1 MSTGGASDSAS
12 TDGAGARG
20 ADAGAAGPGRS
31 GRLPAG
37 ASCHCPPSLQA
48 ARHIV
53 AALVACGVRQAVL
66 SPGSRCA
73 PLAYALEEA
82 EAAGEMSLRVTLDE
96 RSAGFIALGASR
108 AHLLAGVRRPVAVV
122 TTSGTAVANL
132 HPAVAEADAA
142 GVPLLVLS
150 ADRPHE
156 LVGTGA
162 NQTTEQT
169 CLFGRAPRLVVDLP
183 ADVTAEVGRAAGL
196 ALAGQVRRAVLAAAG
211 ALSNDPGPAQVNVRF
226 RPPLAPGPLAPSPR
240 LAPGHQQGPG
250 ARALDRPSLAPGPG
264 PGLTGSGPGPGAPE
278 AVSAPSPFPAPVPP
292 SAPAAFPA
300 PVPPSASASAAS
312 PVPVPSTLP
321 ATGPGFDGSLDPA
334 DPLRTLPATGPTWE
348 VDLVWQAAP
357 AGCPTPQ
364 DPGHHRHGR
373 DGRDQGALTPQ
384 APGLVVAGDLPDP
397 RLGALAVELADLLG
411 WPLLAEPTSLA
422 RQGGNALP
430 HYAELLARDDGA
442 DLAGRARRVVVMGH
456 PGLSRPVT
464 ALLGREDLEITV
476 LADRAQVIDVAG
488 TAGRIIAV
496 RPGYRT
502 CETPQGGGPGAP
514 AQTGASPVAVASA
527 LVGGGALAQ
536 TGAGQGPGQGERG
549 ASAPSGADAGPSP
562 SAAAA
567 VVRLMGAAPAPAT
580 WLTAWRQAAAGLA
593 AASPSPDAHA
603 PRGADAADGCRPDAS
618 CRPGPLGVDATV
630 VNGGPA
636 PRRAHAPLDADAAAL
651 AVWRSCTGPGAP
663 LLVLGSSTTI
673 RRLDRLA
680 PVGVPA
686 PTAVANRG
694 LAGIDGTV
702 ATAVGLALGARR
714 PVRLLLGDLAGL
726 HDVMSLGR
734 GRHEQVPD
742 LQVIVC
748 DDAGG
753 AIFTGLE
760 YARVPGAGR
769 FSRLFTT
776 PQTGDLGGLA
786 QALGAWVHRP
796 TDLAD
801 LRRLLAQPVVGTSL
815 VHLRLTPPSPV
826 PADGSQATNPP
837 QETSS

>member
-31 GRLPAG
+31 ARLPAG
-37 ASCHCPPSLQA
+37 ASCPCPPSLQA

-53 AALVACGVRQAVL
+53 AALVACGVNQAVL

-73 PLAYALEEA
+73 PLAYALQEA
-82 EAAGEMSLRVTLDE
+82 EAAGELSLRVTLDE

-183 ADVTAEVGRAAGL
+183 ADVTAETGRAAGP

-226 RPPLAPGPLAPSPR
+226 RPPLAPEAAS
-240 LAPGHQQGPG
+240 
-250 ARALDRPSLAPGPG
+250 AL
-264 PGLTGSGPGPGAPE
+264 
-278 AVSAPSPFPAPVPP
+278 
-292 SAPAAFPA
+292 AAFPA
-300 PVPPSASASAAS
+300 PA
-312 PVPVPSTLP
+312 PSTLP
-321 ATGPGFDGSLDPA
+321 V
-334 DPLRTLPATGPTWE
+334 TGPTWG

-373 DGRDQGALTPQ
+373 GGRDQEALTPQ

-430 HYAELLARDDGA
+430 RYAELLARGDGA
-442 DLAGRARRVVVMGH
+442 DLASQARRVVVVGH

-502 CETPQGGGPGAP
+502 CETLRGGGPGAL

-527 LVGGGALAQ
+527 LVGGGAPAQ

-593 AASPSPDAHA
+593 AASPSPDA
-603 PRGADAADGCRPDAS
+603 P
-618 CRPGPLGVDATV
+618 
-630 VNGGPA
+630 
-636 PRRAHAPLDADAAAL
+636 APLDADAAAL

-714 PVRLLLGDLAGL
+714 PVRLLLGDLTGL

-734 GRHEQVPD
+734 GCHEQVPD

-753 AIFTGLE
+753 VIFAGLE

-786 QALGAWVHRP
+786 QALGARVHRP
-796 TDLAD
+796 ADLAD
-801 LRRLLAQPVVGTSL
+801 LRRLLTQPVVGTSL

-826 PADGSQATNPP
+826 PADGLQATNPP

>member
-12 TDGAGARG
+12 TDGTGARG

-37 ASCHCPPSLQA
+37 ASCPCPPSLQA

-53 AALVACGVRQAVL
+53 AALVACGVHQAVL

-82 EAAGEMSLRVTLDE
+82 EAAGEVSLRVTLDE

-183 ADVTAEVGRAAGL
+183 ADVTAEVGRAAGP

-211 ALSNDPGPAQVNVRF
+211 ALSNDPGPAQVNVRL
-226 RPPLAPGPLAPSPR
+226 RPPLAPEAAS
-240 LAPGHQQGPG
+240 
-250 ARALDRPSLAPGPG
+250 AL
-264 PGLTGSGPGPGAPE
+264 
-278 AVSAPSPFPAPVPP
+278 
-292 SAPAAFPA
+292 AAFPA
-300 PVPPSASASAAS
+300 PA
-312 PVPVPSTLP
+312 PSTLP
-321 ATGPGFDGSLDPA
+321 ATGPG
-334 DPLRTLPATGPTWE
+334 WE

-357 AGCPTPQ
+357 AGYPTPQ

-373 DGRDQGALTPQ
+373 GGRDQEALTPQ
-384 APGLVVAGDLPDP
+384 DLGLVVAGDLPDP

-430 HYAELLARDDGA
+430 RYAELLARGDGA
-442 DLAGRARRVVVMGH
+442 DLAGRVRRVVVVGH

-464 ALLGREDLEITV
+464 ALLGREDLEVTV

-502 CETPQGGGPGAP
+502 CETLRGGGPGAP

-549 ASAPSGADAGPSP
+549 ASVPPQADAGPSP

-603 PRGADAADGCRPDAS
+603 PRGTDAADGCGPDAG
-618 CRPGPLGVDATV
+618 CRPGPLDV
-630 VNGGPA
+630 
-636 PRRAHAPLDADAAAL
+636 DAAAL

-786 QALGAWVHRP
+786 QALGARVHRP
-796 TDLAD
+796 ADLAD

-826 PADGSQATNPP
+826 PADGLQATNPP

>member
-31 GRLPAG
+31 ARLPAG
-37 ASCHCPPSLQA
+37 ASCPCPPSLQA

-82 EAAGEMSLRVTLDE
+82 EAAGEVSLRVTLDE

-183 ADVTAEVGRAAGL
+183 ADVTAETGRAAGP

-226 RPPLAPGPLAPSPR
+226 RPPLAPGHLLAPDPP
-240 LAPGHQQGPG
+240 LAPGHQQGVG
-250 ARALDRPSLAPGPG
+250 ARVLDRPPLVPGPD

-278 AVSAPSPFPAPVPP
+278 AASAPSLFPAPVPP
-292 SAPAAFPA
+292 SAPAAFPVPA
-300 PVPPSASASAAS
+300 PGAL
-312 PVPVPSTLP
+312 PV
-321 ATGPGFDGSLDPA
+321 TGPGFDGSLDPA
-334 DPLRTLPATGPTWE
+334 DPLRTLPATGPGWE

-357 AGCPTPQ
+357 AGYPTPQ
-364 DPGHHRHGR
+364 DLGHHRHGR
-373 DGRDQGALTPQ
+373 GGRDQEALTPQ
-384 APGLVVAGDLPDP
+384 DLGLVVAGDLPDP

-422 RQGGNALP
+422 RQGDNALP
-430 HYAELLARDDGA
+430 RYAELLARGDGA
-442 DLAGRARRVVVMGH
+442 DLASRVRRVVVVGH

-464 ALLGREDLEITV
+464 ALLGREDLEVTV

-502 CETPQGGGPGAP
+502 CETLQGGGP
-514 AQTGASPVAVASA
+514 
-527 LVGGGALAQ
+527 GALAQ
-536 TGAGQGPGQGERG
+536 TGAGPGPGQGECG

-567 VVRLMGAAPAPAT
+567 VVHLMGAAPAPAT

-603 PRGADAADGCRPDAS
+603 PLDVDAADGCRPDAG
-618 CRPGPLGVDATV
+618 CRPGPLGVDAAV

-786 QALGAWVHRP
+786 QALGARVHRP
-796 TDLAD
+796 ADLAD

-837 QETSS
+837 QETSR

>member
-1 MSTGGASDSAS
+1 MSTGGADSAS

-20 ADAGAAGPGRS
+20 ADAGAAGPGCSARP
-31 GRLPAG
+31 PAG
-37 ASCHCPPSLQA
+37 ASCPCPPSLQA

-82 EAAGEMSLRVTLDE
+82 EAAGEVSLRVTLDE

-183 ADVTAEVGRAAGL
+183 ADVTAEVGRAAGP

-211 ALSNDPGPAQVNVRF
+211 ALSNDPGPAQVNVRL
-226 RPPLAPGPLAPSPR
+226 RPPLAPGHQLAPDPT

-250 ARALDRPSLAPGPG
+250 TRTLDRPPLVPGPD

-278 AVSAPSPFPAPVPP
+278 AVSAPSPFPAPEAI
-292 SAPAAFPA
+292 SAPATSPA
-300 PVPPSASASAAS
+300 PVPPSASALAAF
-312 PVPVPSTLP
+312 PAPAPSTLP
-321 ATGPGFDGSLDPA
+321 V
-334 DPLRTLPATGPTWE
+334 TGPTWG
-348 VDLVWQAAP
+348 VDLVWQAAS
-357 AGCPTPQ
+357 AGCPTPRP
-364 DPGHHRHGR
+364 PGHHRHGR
-373 DGRDQGALTPQ
+373 GGRDQEALTPQ
-384 APGLVVAGDLPDP
+384 DLGLVVAGDLPDP

-430 HYAELLARDDGA
+430 RYAELLARDDGA
-442 DLAGRARRVVVMGH
+442 DLAGRARRVVVVGH

-514 AQTGASPVAVASA
+514 AQTGANR
-527 LVGGGALAQ
+527 GGGGVEADVSGGAPAQ
-536 TGAGQGPGQGERG
+536 TGTNQDPGQGERG
-549 ASAPSGADAGPSP
+549 ASAPPQADAGPSP

-593 AASPSPDAHA
+593 AASPSPDVRA
-603 PRGADAADGCRPDAS
+603 PRGADAADGCGPDAG
-618 CRPGPLGVDATV
+618 CRPG
-630 VNGGPA
+630 
-636 PRRAHAPLDADAAAL
+636 PLDADAAAL
-651 AVWRSCTGPGAP
+651 AVWRSCTDPGAP

-769 FSRLFTT
+769 FSRLFAT

-786 QALGAWVHRP
+786 QALGARVHRP
-796 TDLAD
+796 ADLAD
-801 LRRLLAQPVVGTSL
+801 LRRLLTQPVVGTSL

-826 PADGSQATNPP
+826 PADGLQATNPP

>member
-1 MSTGGASDSAS
+1 MSTGGADSAS

-20 ADAGAAGPGRS
+20 ADAGAAGPGCSARP
-31 GRLPAG
+31 PAG
-37 ASCHCPPSLQA
+37 ASCPCPPSLQA

-82 EAAGEMSLRVTLDE
+82 EAAGEVSLRVTLDE

-183 ADVTAEVGRAAGL
+183 ADVTAEVGRAAGP

-211 ALSNDPGPAQVNVRF
+211 ALSNDPGPAQVNVRL
-226 RPPLAPGPLAPSPR
+226 RPPLAPGHQLAPDPP

-250 ARALDRPSLAPGPG
+250 TRTLDRPPLVPGPD

-278 AVSAPSPFPAPVPP
+278 AASALAASPAPVPP
-292 SAPAAFPA
+292 SAPAAFPVPA
-300 PVPPSASASAAS
+300 PGA
-312 PVPVPSTLP
+312 LP
-321 ATGPGFDGSLDPA
+321 ATGPG
-334 DPLRTLPATGPTWE
+334 WE

-357 AGCPTPQ
+357 AGYPTPQ
-364 DPGHHRHGR
+364 DLGHHRHGR
-373 DGRDQGALTPQ
+373 GGRDQEALTPQ
-384 APGLVVAGDLPDP
+384 DLGLVVAGDLPDP

-430 HYAELLARDDGA
+430 RYAELLARGDGA
-442 DLAGRARRVVVMGH
+442 DLASRVRRVVVVGH

-464 ALLGREDLEITV
+464 ALLGREDLEVTV

-502 CETPQGGGPGAP
+502 CETLRGGGPGAL
-514 AQTGASPVAVASA
+514 AQTGAGPVAVASA
-527 LVGGGALAQ
+527 LVGGGAPAQ

-549 ASAPSGADAGPSP
+549 ASAPPQADAGPSP

-567 VVRLMGAAPAPAT
+567 VVHLMGAAPAPAT

-603 PRGADAADGCRPDAS
+603 P
-618 CRPGPLGVDATV
+618 
-630 VNGGPA
+630 
-636 PRRAHAPLDADAAAL
+636 LDADAAAL
-651 AVWRSCTGPGAP
+651 AVWRSCTGPSAP

-686 PTAVANRG
+686 PAAVANRG

-714 PVRLLLGDLAGL
+714 PVRLLLGDLTGL

-753 AIFTGLE
+753 AIFAGLE

-786 QALGAWVHRP
+786 QALGARVHRP
-796 TDLAD
+796 ADLAD
-801 LRRLLAQPVVGTSL
+801 LRRLLTQPVVGTSL

-826 PADGSQATNPP
+826 PADGLQATNPP

>member
-1 MSTGGASDSAS
+1 MSTGGADSAS

-20 ADAGAAGPGRS
+20 ADARAAGPGHS
-31 GRLPAG
+31 ARLPAG
-37 ASCHCPPSLQA
+37 ASCPCPPSLQA

-82 EAAGEMSLRVTLDE
+82 EAAGEVSLRVTLDE

-183 ADVTAEVGRAAGL
+183 ADVTAEVGRAAGP

-226 RPPLAPGPLAPSPR
+226 RPPLAPGHLLAPDPLAPSPL

-278 AVSAPSPFPAPVPP
+278 AVSAPSPFPAPEAI
-292 SAPAAFPA
+292 SAPATSPA
-300 PVPPSASASAAS
+300 PVPPSASALAAF
-312 PVPVPSTLP
+312 PAPAPSTLP
-321 ATGPGFDGSLDPA
+321 V
-334 DPLRTLPATGPTWE
+334 TGPTWG

-364 DPGHHRHGR
+364 DPGHHRRGR

-430 HYAELLARDDGA
+430 RYAELLARGDGA
-442 DLAGRARRVVVMGH
+442 DLASQARRVVVVGH

-488 TAGRIIAV
+488 TAGRIIGV

-502 CETPQGGGPGAP
+502 CETLRGGGPGAP

-527 LVGGGALAQ
+527 LVGGGAPAQ
-536 TGAGQGPGQGERG
+536 TGAGPGPGQGECG

-562 SAAAA
+562 SAAV

-593 AASPSPDAHA
+593 AASPSPDARA
-603 PRGADAADGCRPDAS
+603 PRGTDAADGCGPDAG
-618 CRPGPLGVDATV
+618 CRPG
-630 VNGGPA
+630 
-636 PRRAHAPLDADAAAL
+636 PLDADAAAL

-786 QALGAWVHRP
+786 QALGARVHRP
-796 TDLAD
+796 ADLAD

-826 PADGSQATNPP
+826 PADGLQATNPP

>member
-1 MSTGGASDSAS
+1 MSTGGADSAS

-31 GRLPAG
+31 GTPPAG
-37 ASCHCPPSLQA
+37 VSCSCPPSLQA

-82 EAAGEMSLRVTLDE
+82 EAAGEVSLRVTLDE

-183 ADVTAEVGRAAGL
+183 ADVTAETGRAAGP

-211 ALSNDPGPAQVNVRF
+211 ALSNDPGPAQVNVRL

-334 DPLRTLPATGPTWE
+334 DPLRTLPATGPGWE

-357 AGCPTPQ
+357 AGYPTPQ

-373 DGRDQGALTPQ
+373 DGRTQEALTPQ
-384 APGLVVAGDLPDP
+384 DLGLVVAGDLPDP

-430 HYAELLARDDGA
+430 RYAELLARGDGA
-442 DLAGRARRVVVMGH
+442 DLASQARRVVVVGH

-464 ALLGREDLEITV
+464 ALLGREDLEVTV

-502 CETPQGGGPGAP
+502 CETLRGGGPGAP

-527 LVGGGALAQ
+527 LVGGGAPAQ
-536 TGAGQGPGQGERG
+536 TGAGPGQGERG
-549 ASAPSGADAGPSP
+549 ASAPPQADAGPSP
-562 SAAAA
+562 SAAV

-603 PRGADAADGCRPDAS
+603 P
-618 CRPGPLGVDATV
+618 
-630 VNGGPA
+630 
-636 PRRAHAPLDADAAAL
+636 LDVDAAAL

-734 GRHEQVPD
+734 GCHEQVPD

-786 QALGAWVHRP
+786 QALGARVHRP
-796 TDLAD
+796 ADLAD
-801 LRRLLAQPVVGTSL
+801 LRRLLTQPVVGTSL

-826 PADGSQATNPP
+826 PADGLQATNPP
-837 QETSS
+837 QKTSS

>member
-20 ADAGAAGPGRS
+20 ADAGTAGPGRS

-37 ASCHCPPSLQA
+37 ASCPCPPSLQA

-53 AALVACGVRQAVL
+53 AALVACGVHQAVL

-82 EAAGEMSLRVTLDE
+82 EAAGEVSLRVTLDE

-183 ADVTAEVGRAAGL
+183 ADVTAEVGRAAGP

-211 ALSNDPGPAQVNVRF
+211 ALSNDPGPAQVNVRL
-226 RPPLAPGPLAPSPR
+226 RPPLAPEAAS
-240 LAPGHQQGPG
+240 
-250 ARALDRPSLAPGPG
+250 AL
-264 PGLTGSGPGPGAPE
+264 
-278 AVSAPSPFPAPVPP
+278 
-292 SAPAAFPA
+292 AAFPA
-300 PVPPSASASAAS
+300 PAPS
-312 PVPVPSTLP
+312 
-321 ATGPGFDGSLDPA
+321 
-334 DPLRTLPATGPTWE
+334 TLPATGPTWE

>member
-12 TDGAGARG
+12 TDGTGARG

-31 GRLPAG
+31 ARLPAG
-37 ASCHCPPSLQA
+37 ASCPCPPSLQA

-53 AALVACGVRQAVL
+53 AALVACGVHQAVL

-82 EAAGEMSLRVTLDE
+82 EAAGEVSLRVTLDE

-183 ADVTAEVGRAAGL
+183 ADVTAEVGRAAGP

-211 ALSNDPGPAQVNVRF
+211 ALSNDPGPAQVNVRL
-226 RPPLAPGPLAPSPR
+226 RPPLAPGPLAPSPL
-240 LAPGHQQGPG
+240 LAPGLQQGPG
-250 ARALDRPSLAPGPG
+250 TRALDRPPLAPGPD
-264 PGLTGSGPGPGAPE
+264 PGLTGSGLDPGATDPGLDPGATGSGPGPGAPE
-278 AVSAPSPFPAPVPP
+278 AASALAPS
-292 SAPAAFPA
+292 
-300 PVPPSASASAAS
+300 
-312 PVPVPSTLP
+312 
-321 ATGPGFDGSLDPA
+321 
-334 DPLRTLPATGPTWE
+334 TLPATGPTWE

-430 HYAELLARDDGA
+430 RYAELLARDDGA

-464 ALLGREDLEITV
+464 ALLGREDLEVTV

-502 CETPQGGGPGAP
+502 CETLRGGGPGAP
-514 AQTGASPVAVASA
+514 AQTGA
-527 LVGGGALAQ
+527 
-536 TGAGQGPGQGERG
+536 GPGQGERG
-549 ASAPSGADAGPSP
+549 ASVPPQADAGSLP

-567 VVRLMGAAPAPAT
+567 VVHLMGAAPAPAT

-603 PRGADAADGCRPDAS
+603 P
-618 CRPGPLGVDATV
+618 
-630 VNGGPA
+630 
-636 PRRAHAPLDADAAAL
+636 LDVDAAAL

-753 AIFTGLE
+753 AIFAGLE

-786 QALGAWVHRP
+786 QALGARVHRP
-796 TDLAD
+796 ADLAD
-801 LRRLLAQPVVGTSL
+801 LRRLLTQPVVGTSL

-826 PADGSQATNPP
+826 PADGLQATNPP

>member
-20 ADAGAAGPGRS
+20 ADAGAAGLGRS
-31 GRLPAG
+31 ARLPAG
-37 ASCHCPPSLQA
+37 VSCSCPPSLQA

-82 EAAGEMSLRVTLDE
+82 EAAGEVSLRVTLDE

-183 ADVTAEVGRAAGL
+183 ADVTAEVGRAAGP

-211 ALSNDPGPAQVNVRF
+211 ALSNDPGPAQVNVRL
-226 RPPLAPGPLAPSPR
+226 RPPLAPGHQLAPDPP

-250 ARALDRPSLAPGPG
+250 TRTLDRPPLVPGPD

-278 AVSAPSPFPAPVPP
+278 AASALAASPAPVPP
-292 SAPAAFPA
+292 SAPAAFPVPA
-300 PVPPSASASAAS
+300 PGA
-312 PVPVPSTLP
+312 LP
-321 ATGPGFDGSLDPA
+321 ATGPG
-334 DPLRTLPATGPTWE
+334 WE

-357 AGCPTPQ
+357 AGYPTPQ
-364 DPGHHRHGR
+364 DLGHHRHGR
-373 DGRDQGALTPQ
+373 GGRDQEALTPQ
-384 APGLVVAGDLPDP
+384 DLGLVVAGDLPDP

-430 HYAELLARDDGA
+430 RYAELLARGDGA
-442 DLAGRARRVVVMGH
+442 DLASRVRRVVVVGH

-464 ALLGREDLEITV
+464 ALLGREDLEVTV

-502 CETPQGGGPGAP
+502 CETLRGGGPGAL
-514 AQTGASPVAVASA
+514 AQTGAGPVAVASA
-527 LVGGGALAQ
+527 LVGGVAPAQ
-536 TGAGQGPGQGERG
+536 TGAGQGLGQGERVS
-549 ASAPSGADAGPSP
+549 SAPPQADAGPSP

-567 VVRLMGAAPAPAT
+567 VVHLMGAAPAPAT

-603 PRGADAADGCRPDAS
+603 P
-618 CRPGPLGVDATV
+618 
-630 VNGGPA
+630 
-636 PRRAHAPLDADAAAL
+636 LDADAAAL
-651 AVWRSCTGPGAP
+651 AVWRSCTGPSAP

-686 PTAVANRG
+686 PAAVANRG

-714 PVRLLLGDLAGL
+714 PVRLLLGDLTGL

-753 AIFTGLE
+753 AIFAGLE

-786 QALGAWVHRP
+786 QALGARVHRP
-796 TDLAD
+796 ADLAD
-801 LRRLLAQPVVGTSL
+801 LRRLLTQPVVGTSL

-826 PADGSQATNPP
+826 PADGLQATNPP

>member
-20 ADAGAAGPGRS
+20 ADAGTAGPGRS

-37 ASCHCPPSLQA
+37 ASCPCPPSLQA

-53 AALVACGVRQAVL
+53 AALVACGVHQAVL

-82 EAAGEMSLRVTLDE
+82 EAAGEVSLRVTLDE

-183 ADVTAEVGRAAGL
+183 ADVTAEVGRAAGP

-211 ALSNDPGPAQVNVRF
+211 ALSNDPGPAQVNVRL
-226 RPPLAPGPLAPSPR
+226 RPPLAPEAAS
-240 LAPGHQQGPG
+240 
-250 ARALDRPSLAPGPG
+250 AL
-264 PGLTGSGPGPGAPE
+264 
-278 AVSAPSPFPAPVPP
+278 
-292 SAPAAFPA
+292 AAFPA
-300 PVPPSASASAAS
+300 PAPS
-312 PVPVPSTLP
+312 
-321 ATGPGFDGSLDPA
+321 
-334 DPLRTLPATGPTWE
+334 TLPATGPTWE

-549 ASAPSGADAGPSP
+549 ASAPSGADAGSLP

-603 PRGADAADGCRPDAS
+603 PLDADAADGCRPDAG
-618 CRPGPLGVDATV
+618 CRPGPLGVDAAV

-636 PRRAHAPLDADAAAL
+636 PRRAHAPLGADAAAL

-753 AIFTGLE
+753 AIFAGLE

-786 QALGAWVHRP
+786 QALGARVHRP
-796 TDLAD
+796 ADLAD
-801 LRRLLAQPVVGTSL
+801 LRRLLTQPVVGTSL

-826 PADGSQATNPP
+826 PADGLQATNPP

>member
-20 ADAGAAGPGRS
+20 ADAGAAGLGRS
-31 GRLPAG
+31 ARLPAG
-37 ASCHCPPSLQA
+37 VSCSCPPSLQA

-82 EAAGEMSLRVTLDE
+82 EAAGEVSLRVTLDE

-183 ADVTAEVGRAAGL
+183 ADVTAEVGRAAGP

-211 ALSNDPGPAQVNVRF
+211 ALSNDPGPAQVNVRL
-226 RPPLAPGPLAPSPR
+226 RPPLAPGHQLAPDPP

-250 ARALDRPSLAPGPG
+250 TRTLDRPPLVPGPD

-278 AVSAPSPFPAPVPP
+278 AASALAASPAPVPP
-292 SAPAAFPA
+292 SAPAAFPVPA
-300 PVPPSASASAAS
+300 PGA
-312 PVPVPSTLP
+312 LP
-321 ATGPGFDGSLDPA
+321 ATGPG
-334 DPLRTLPATGPTWE
+334 WE

-357 AGCPTPQ
+357 AGYPTPQ
-364 DPGHHRHGR
+364 DLGHHRHGR
-373 DGRDQGALTPQ
+373 GGRDQEALTPQ
-384 APGLVVAGDLPDP
+384 DLGLVVAGDLPDP

-430 HYAELLARDDGA
+430 RYAELLARGDGA
-442 DLAGRARRVVVMGH
+442 DLASRVRRVVVVGH

-464 ALLGREDLEITV
+464 ALLGREDLEVTV

-502 CETPQGGGPGAP
+502 CETLRGGGPGAL
-514 AQTGASPVAVASA
+514 AQTGAGPVAVASA
-527 LVGGGALAQ
+527 LVGGGAPAQ

-549 ASAPSGADAGPSP
+549 ASAPPQADAGPSP

-567 VVRLMGAAPAPAT
+567 VVHLMGAAPAPAT

-603 PRGADAADGCRPDAS
+603 P
-618 CRPGPLGVDATV
+618 
-630 VNGGPA
+630 
-636 PRRAHAPLDADAAAL
+636 LDADAAAL
-651 AVWRSCTGPGAP
+651 AVWRSCTGPSAP

-686 PTAVANRG
+686 PAAVANRG

-714 PVRLLLGDLAGL
+714 PVRLLLGDLTGL

-753 AIFTGLE
+753 AIFAGLE

-786 QALGAWVHRP
+786 QALGARVHRP
-796 TDLAD
+796 ADLAD
-801 LRRLLAQPVVGTSL
+801 LRRLLTQPVVGTSL

-826 PADGSQATNPP
+826 PADGLQATNPP

>member
-1 MSTGGASDSAS
+1 MSTGGADSAS

-31 GRLPAG
+31 ARLPAG
-37 ASCHCPPSLQA
+37 ASCPCPPSLQA
-48 ARHIV
+48 SRHIV

-82 EAAGEMSLRVTLDE
+82 EAAGEVSLRVTLDE

-183 ADVTAEVGRAAGL
+183 ADVTAEVGRAAGP

-211 ALSNDPGPAQVNVRF
+211 ALSNDPGPAQVNVRL
-226 RPPLAPGPLAPSPR
+226 RPPLAPGPLAPSPL
-240 LAPGHQQGPG
+240 LAPGLQQGPG
-250 ARALDRPSLAPGPG
+250 TRALDRPPLAPGPD
-264 PGLTGSGPGPGAPE
+264 PGLTGSGLDPGATDPGLDPGATGSGPGPGAPE
-278 AVSAPSPFPAPVPP
+278 AASALAPS
-292 SAPAAFPA
+292 
-300 PVPPSASASAAS
+300 
-312 PVPVPSTLP
+312 
-321 ATGPGFDGSLDPA
+321 
-334 DPLRTLPATGPTWE
+334 TLPATGPTWE

-430 HYAELLARDDGA
+430 RYAELLARDDGA

-464 ALLGREDLEITV
+464 ALLGREDLEVTV

-502 CETPQGGGPGAP
+502 CETLRGGGPGAP
-514 AQTGASPVAVASA
+514 AQTGA
-527 LVGGGALAQ
+527 
-536 TGAGQGPGQGERG
+536 GPGQGERG
-549 ASAPSGADAGPSP
+549 ASVPPQADAGSLP

-567 VVRLMGAAPAPAT
+567 VVHLMGAAPAPAT

-603 PRGADAADGCRPDAS
+603 P
-618 CRPGPLGVDATV
+618 
-630 VNGGPA
+630 
-636 PRRAHAPLDADAAAL
+636 LDVDAAAL

-753 AIFTGLE
+753 AIFAGLE

-786 QALGAWVHRP
+786 QALGARVHRP
-796 TDLAD
+796 ADLAD
-801 LRRLLAQPVVGTSL
+801 LRRLLTQPVVGTSL

-826 PADGSQATNPP
+826 PADGLQATNPP

>member
-31 GRLPAG
+31 ARLPAG
-37 ASCHCPPSLQA
+37 ASCPCPPSLQA

-53 AALVACGVRQAVL
+53 AALVACGVNQAVL

-73 PLAYALEEA
+73 PLAYALQEA
-82 EAAGEMSLRVTLDE
+82 EAAGELSLRVTLDE

-183 ADVTAEVGRAAGL
+183 ADVTAETGRAAGP

-226 RPPLAPGPLAPSPR
+226 RPPLAPG
-240 LAPGHQQGPG
+240 HQQGVG
-250 ARALDRPSLAPGPG
+250 ARVLDRPPLVPGPD

-278 AVSAPSPFPAPVPP
+278 AASAPSLFPAPVPP
-292 SAPAAFPA
+292 SAPAAFPVPA
-300 PVPPSASASAAS
+300 PGAL
-312 PVPVPSTLP
+312 PV
-321 ATGPGFDGSLDPA
+321 TGPGFDGSLDPA
-334 DPLRTLPATGPTWE
+334 DPLRTLPATGPGWE

-357 AGCPTPQ
+357 AGYPTPQ
-364 DPGHHRHGR
+364 DLGHHRHGR
-373 DGRDQGALTPQ
+373 GGRDQEALTPQ

-430 HYAELLARDDGA
+430 RYAELLARGDGA
-442 DLAGRARRVVVMGH
+442 DLASQARRVVVVGH

-502 CETPQGGGPGAP
+502 CGTLRGGGPSAP
-514 AQTGASPVAVASA
+514 AQTGAGPD
-527 LVGGGALAQ
+527 
-536 TGAGQGPGQGERG
+536 PGQGERG
-549 ASAPSGADAGPSP
+549 ASVPPQADAGPSP

-593 AASPSPDAHA
+593 AASPSPD
-603 PRGADAADGCRPDAS
+603 
-618 CRPGPLGVDATV
+618 
-630 VNGGPA
+630 
-636 PRRAHAPLDADAAAL
+636 AHAPLDADAAAL

-769 FSRLFTT
+769 FSRLFAT

-786 QALGAWVHRP
+786 QALGARVHRP
-796 TDLAD
+796 ADLAD
-801 LRRLLAQPVVGTSL
+801 LRRLLTQPVVGTSL

-837 QETSS
+837 QETSR

>member
-12 TDGAGARG
+12 TDGTGARG

-31 GRLPAG
+31 ARLPAG
-37 ASCHCPPSLQA
+37 ASCPCPPSLQA

-53 AALVACGVRQAVL
+53 AALVACGVHQAVL

-82 EAAGEMSLRVTLDE
+82 EAAGEVSLRVTLDE

-183 ADVTAEVGRAAGL
+183 ADVTAEVGRAAGP

-226 RPPLAPGPLAPSPR
+226 RPPLAPGHLLAPDPLAPSPL

-278 AVSAPSPFPAPVPP
+278 AVSAPSPFPAPEAI
-292 SAPAAFPA
+292 SAPATSPA
-300 PVPPSASASAAS
+300 PVPPSASALAAF
-312 PVPVPSTLP
+312 PAPAPSTLP
-321 ATGPGFDGSLDPA
+321 V
-334 DPLRTLPATGPTWE
+334 TGPTWG

-364 DPGHHRHGR
+364 DPGHHRRGR
-373 DGRDQGALTPQ
+373 GGRHQEALTPQ
-384 APGLVVAGDLPDP
+384 DLGLVVAGDLPDP

-430 HYAELLARDDGA
+430 RYAELLARGDGA
-442 DLAGRARRVVVMGH
+442 DLASRVRRVVVVGH

-464 ALLGREDLEITV
+464 ALLGREDLEVTV

-502 CETPQGGGPGAP
+502 CETLRGGGPGAL

-527 LVGGGALAQ
+527 LVGGGAPAQ
-536 TGAGQGPGQGERG
+536 TGAGQGPGQGECG

-567 VVRLMGAAPAPAT
+567 VVHLMGAAPAPAT

-593 AASPSPDAHA
+593 AASPSPDARA
-603 PRGADAADGCRPDAS
+603 PRGTDAADGCGPDAG
-618 CRPGPLGVDATV
+618 CRPG
-630 VNGGPA
+630 
-636 PRRAHAPLDADAAAL
+636 PLDADAAAL

-786 QALGAWVHRP
+786 QALGARVHRP
-796 TDLAD
+796 ADLAD

-826 PADGSQATNPP
+826 PADGLQATNPP

>member
-1 MSTGGASDSAS
+1 MSTGGADSAS

-31 GRLPAG
+31 GTPPAG
-37 ASCHCPPSLQA
+37 ASCPCPPSLQA
-48 ARHIV
+48 SRHIV

-82 EAAGEMSLRVTLDE
+82 EAAGEVSLRVTLDE

-183 ADVTAEVGRAAGL
+183 ADVTAETGRAAGP

-211 ALSNDPGPAQVNVRF
+211 ALSNDPGPAQVNVRL
-226 RPPLAPGPLAPSPR
+226 RPPLAPGHQLAPDPT

-250 ARALDRPSLAPGPG
+250 TRTLDRPPLVPGPD

-278 AVSAPSPFPAPVPP
+278 AASALAASPAPVPP
-292 SAPAAFPA
+292 SAPAAFPVPA
-300 PVPPSASASAAS
+300 PGA
-312 PVPVPSTLP
+312 LP
-321 ATGPGFDGSLDPA
+321 ATGPG
-334 DPLRTLPATGPTWE
+334 WE

>member
-37 ASCHCPPSLQA
+37 ASCPCPPSLQA

-108 AHLLAGVRRPVAVV
+108 SHLLAGVRRPVAVV

-183 ADVTAEVGRAAGL
+183 ADVTAEVGRAAGP

-211 ALSNDPGPAQVNVRF
+211 ALSNDPGPAQVNVRL
-226 RPPLAPGPLAPSPR
+226 RPPLAPGPLAPSPL
-240 LAPGHQQGPG
+240 LAPGLQQGPG
-250 ARALDRPSLAPGPG
+250 TRALDRPPLAPGPD
-264 PGLTGSGPGPGAPE
+264 PGLTGSGLDPGATDPGLDPGATGSGPGPGAPE
-278 AVSAPSPFPAPVPP
+278 AASALAPS
-292 SAPAAFPA
+292 
-300 PVPPSASASAAS
+300 
-312 PVPVPSTLP
+312 
-321 ATGPGFDGSLDPA
+321 
-334 DPLRTLPATGPTWE
+334 TLPATGPTWE

-430 HYAELLARDDGA
+430 RYAELLARDDGA

-464 ALLGREDLEITV
+464 ALLGREDLEVTV

-502 CETPQGGGPGAP
+502 CETLRGGGPGAP
-514 AQTGASPVAVASA
+514 AQTGA
-527 LVGGGALAQ
+527 
-536 TGAGQGPGQGERG
+536 GPGQGERG
-549 ASAPSGADAGPSP
+549 ASVPPQADAGSLP

-567 VVRLMGAAPAPAT
+567 VVHLMGAAPAPAT

-603 PRGADAADGCRPDAS
+603 P
-618 CRPGPLGVDATV
+618 
-630 VNGGPA
+630 
-636 PRRAHAPLDADAAAL
+636 LDVDAAAL

-753 AIFTGLE
+753 AIFAGLE

-786 QALGAWVHRP
+786 QALGARVHRP
-796 TDLAD
+796 ADLAD
-801 LRRLLAQPVVGTSL
+801 LRRLLTQPVVGTSL

-826 PADGSQATNPP
+826 PADGLQATNPP

>member
-1 MSTGGASDSAS
+1 MSTGGADSAS

-31 GRLPAG
+31 GTPPAG
-37 ASCHCPPSLQA
+37 ASCPCPPSLQA
-48 ARHIV
+48 SRHIV

-82 EAAGEMSLRVTLDE
+82 EAAGEVSLRVTLDE

-183 ADVTAEVGRAAGL
+183 ADVTAEVGRAAGP

-211 ALSNDPGPAQVNVRF
+211 ALSNDPGPAQVNVRL
-226 RPPLAPGPLAPSPR
+226 RPPLAPEAAS
-240 LAPGHQQGPG
+240 
-250 ARALDRPSLAPGPG
+250 AL
-264 PGLTGSGPGPGAPE
+264 
-278 AVSAPSPFPAPVPP
+278 
-292 SAPAAFPA
+292 AAFPA
-300 PVPPSASASAAS
+300 PA
-312 PVPVPSTLP
+312 PSTLP
-321 ATGPGFDGSLDPA
+321 ATGPG
-334 DPLRTLPATGPTWE
+334 WE

-514 AQTGASPVAVASA
+514 AQTGAN
-527 LVGGGALAQ
+527 
-536 TGAGQGPGQGERG
+536 QGPGQGERG

-603 PRGADAADGCRPDAS
+603 P
-618 CRPGPLGVDATV
+618 
-630 VNGGPA
+630 
-636 PRRAHAPLDADAAAL
+636 LDADAAAL
-651 AVWRSCTGPGAP
+651 AVWRSCTDPGAP

-680 PVGVPA
+680 PVGIPA

-702 ATAVGLALGARR
+702 ATAVGLALDARR

-786 QALGAWVHRP
+786 QALGARVHRP
-796 TDLAD
+796 ADLAD

>member
-31 GRLPAG
+31 ARLPAG
-37 ASCHCPPSLQA
+37 ASCPCPPSLQA

-53 AALVACGVRQAVL
+53 AALVACGVNQAVL

-73 PLAYALEEA
+73 PLAYALQEA
-82 EAAGEMSLRVTLDE
+82 EAAGELSLRVTLDE

-183 ADVTAEVGRAAGL
+183 ADVTAETGRAAGP

-226 RPPLAPGPLAPSPR
+226 RPPLAPG
-240 LAPGHQQGPG
+240 HQQGVG
-250 ARALDRPSLAPGPG
+250 ARVLDRPPLVPGPD

-278 AVSAPSPFPAPVPP
+278 AASAPSLFPAPVPP
-292 SAPAAFPA
+292 SAPAAFPVPA
-300 PVPPSASASAAS
+300 PGAL
-312 PVPVPSTLP
+312 PV
-321 ATGPGFDGSLDPA
+321 TGPGFDGSLDPA
-334 DPLRTLPATGPTWE
+334 DPLRTLPATGPGWE

-357 AGCPTPQ
+357 AGYPTPQ
-364 DPGHHRHGR
+364 DLGHHRHGR
-373 DGRDQGALTPQ
+373 DGRTQEALTPQ
-384 APGLVVAGDLPDP
+384 DLGLVVAGDLPDP

-430 HYAELLARDDGA
+430 RYAELLARGDGA
-442 DLAGRARRVVVMGH
+442 DLASQARRVVVVGH

-502 CETPQGGGPGAP
+502 CGTLRGGGPSAP
-514 AQTGASPVAVASA
+514 AQTGAGPD
-527 LVGGGALAQ
+527 
-536 TGAGQGPGQGERG
+536 PGQGERG
-549 ASAPSGADAGPSP
+549 ASVPPQADAGPSP

-593 AASPSPDAHA
+593 AASPSPDARA
-603 PRGADAADGCRPDAS
+603 PRGADAADGCGSDAG
-618 CRPGPLGVDATV
+618 CRPG
-630 VNGGPA
+630 
-636 PRRAHAPLDADAAAL
+636 PLDADAAAL

-769 FSRLFTT
+769 FSRLFAT

-786 QALGAWVHRP
+786 QALGARVHRP
-796 TDLAD
+796 ADLAD

-837 QETSS
+837 QETSR

>member
-12 TDGAGARG
+12 TDGAGAGG

-31 GRLPAG
+31 ARLPAG
-37 ASCHCPPSLQA
+37 ASCPCPPSLQA

-82 EAAGEMSLRVTLDE
+82 EAAGEVSLRVTLDE

-183 ADVTAEVGRAAGL
+183 ADVTAEVGRAAGP

-211 ALSNDPGPAQVNVRF
+211 ALSNDPGPAQVNVRL
-226 RPPLAPGPLAPSPR
+226 RPPLV
-240 LAPGHQQGPG
+240 
-250 ARALDRPSLAPGPG
+250 
-264 PGLTGSGPGPGAPE
+264 PE
-278 AVSAPSPFPAPVPP
+278 AASAL
-292 SAPAAFPA
+292 AAFPA
-300 PVPPSASASAAS
+300 PA
-312 PVPVPSTLP
+312 PSTLP
-321 ATGPGFDGSLDPA
+321 ATGPG
-334 DPLRTLPATGPTWE
+334 WE

-430 HYAELLARDDGA
+430 RYAELLARGDGA
-442 DLAGRARRVVVMGH
+442 DLAGRARRVVVVGH

-476 LADRAQVIDVAG
+476 LADRAQIIDMAG

-502 CETPQGGGPGAP
+502 CGTPQGGGPGAP

-527 LVGGGALAQ
+527 LVGGAPAQ
-536 TGAGQGPGQGERG
+536 TGAGQGPGQGECG
-549 ASAPSGADAGPSP
+549 AFAPSGADAGPSP

-593 AASPSPDAHA
+593 AASPSPDVRA
-603 PRGADAADGCRPDAS
+603 PRGADAADGCGPDAG
-618 CRPGPLGVDATV
+618 CRPGPLG
-630 VNGGPA
+630 
-636 PRRAHAPLDADAAAL
+636 ADAAAL

-753 AIFTGLE
+753 AIFAGLE

-786 QALGAWVHRP
+786 QALGARVHRP
-796 TDLAD
+796 ADLAD
-801 LRRLLAQPVVGTSL
+801 LRRLLTQPVVGTSL

-826 PADGSQATNPP
+826 PADGSQAMNAP
-837 QETSS
+837 QETSR

>member
-37 ASCHCPPSLQA
+37 ASCPCPPSLQA

-108 AHLLAGVRRPVAVV
+108 SHLLAGVRRPVAVV

-183 ADVTAEVGRAAGL
+183 ADVTAEVGRAAGP

-211 ALSNDPGPAQVNVRF
+211 ALSNDPGPAQVNVRL
-226 RPPLAPGPLAPSPR
+226 RPPLAPGPLAPSPL
-240 LAPGHQQGPG
+240 LAPGLQQGPG
-250 ARALDRPSLAPGPG
+250 TRALDRPPLAPGPD
-264 PGLTGSGPGPGAPE
+264 PGLTGSGLDPGATDPGLDPGATGSGPGPGAPE
-278 AVSAPSPFPAPVPP
+278 AASALAPS
-292 SAPAAFPA
+292 
-300 PVPPSASASAAS
+300 
-312 PVPVPSTLP
+312 
-321 ATGPGFDGSLDPA
+321 
-334 DPLRTLPATGPTWE
+334 TLPATGPTWE

-430 HYAELLARDDGA
+430 RYAELLARDDGA

-464 ALLGREDLEITV
+464 ALLGREDLEVTV

-502 CETPQGGGPGAP
+502 CETLRGGGPGAP
-514 AQTGASPVAVASA
+514 AQTGA
-527 LVGGGALAQ
+527 
-536 TGAGQGPGQGERG
+536 GPGQGERG
-549 ASAPSGADAGPSP
+549 ASVPPQADAGSLP

-567 VVRLMGAAPAPAT
+567 VVHLMGAAPAPAT

-603 PRGADAADGCRPDAS
+603 P
-618 CRPGPLGVDATV
+618 
-630 VNGGPA
+630 
-636 PRRAHAPLDADAAAL
+636 LDVDAAAL

-714 PVRLLLGDLAGL
+714 PVRLLLGDLASL

-753 AIFTGLE
+753 AIFAGLE

-786 QALGAWVHRP
+786 QALGARVHRP
-796 TDLAD
+796 ADLAD
-801 LRRLLAQPVVGTSL
+801 LRRLLTQPVVGTSL

-826 PADGSQATNPP
+826 PADGLQATNPP

>member
-1 MSTGGASDSAS
+1 MSTGGADSAS

-20 ADAGAAGPGRS
+20 ADARAAGPGHS
-31 GRLPAG
+31 ARLPAG
-37 ASCHCPPSLQA
+37 ASCPCPPSLQA
-48 ARHIV
+48 SRHIV

-82 EAAGEMSLRVTLDE
+82 EAAGEVSLRVTLDE

-183 ADVTAEVGRAAGL
+183 ADVTAEVGRAAGP

-211 ALSNDPGPAQVNVRF
+211 ALSNDPGPAQVNVRL
-226 RPPLAPGPLAPSPR
+226 RPPLV
-240 LAPGHQQGPG
+240 
-250 ARALDRPSLAPGPG
+250 
-264 PGLTGSGPGPGAPE
+264 PE
-278 AVSAPSPFPAPVPP
+278 AASAL
-292 SAPAAFPA
+292 AAFPA
-300 PVPPSASASAAS
+300 PA
-312 PVPVPSTLP
+312 PSTLP
-321 ATGPGFDGSLDPA
+321 ATGPG
-334 DPLRTLPATGPTWE
+334 WE

-430 HYAELLARDDGA
+430 RYAELLARGDGA
-442 DLAGRARRVVVMGH
+442 DLAGRARRVVVVGH

-464 ALLGREDLEITV
+464 ALLGREDLEVTV
-476 LADRAQVIDVAG
+476 LADRAQIIDMAG

-502 CETPQGGGPGAP
+502 CGTPQGGGPGAP

-527 LVGGGALAQ
+527 LVGGAPAQ
-536 TGAGQGPGQGERG
+536 TGAGQGPGQGECG
-549 ASAPSGADAGPSP
+549 AFAPSGADAGPSP

-603 PRGADAADGCRPDAS
+603 PLDADAADGCRPDAG

-636 PRRAHAPLDADAAAL
+636 PRRAHAPLDVDAAAL

-753 AIFTGLE
+753 AIFAGLE

-786 QALGAWVHRP
+786 QALGARVHRP
-796 TDLAD
+796 ADLAD
-801 LRRLLAQPVVGTSL
+801 LRRLLTQPVVGTSL

-826 PADGSQATNPP
+826 PADGSQAMNAP
-837 QETSS
+837 QETSR

>member
-1 MSTGGASDSAS
+1 M
-12 TDGAGARG
+12 
-20 ADAGAAGPGRS
+20 
-31 GRLPAG
+31 
-37 ASCHCPPSLQA
+37 
-48 ARHIV
+48 
-53 AALVACGVRQAVL
+53 ACGVRQAVL

-82 EAAGEMSLRVTLDE
+82 EAAGEVSLRVTLDE

-183 ADVTAEVGRAAGL
+183 ADVTAEVGRAAGP

-226 RPPLAPGPLAPSPR
+226 RPPLAPSPL

-250 ARALDRPSLAPGPG
+250 ARALARPSSASEAD
-264 PGLTGSGPGPGAPE
+264 PGLTGSGLDPGATGSGPEPGAPE
-278 AVSAPSPFPAPVPP
+278 AVSAPAP
-292 SAPAAFPA
+292 S
-300 PVPPSASASAAS
+300 
-312 PVPVPSTLP
+312 
-321 ATGPGFDGSLDPA
+321 
-334 DPLRTLPATGPTWE
+334 TLPATGPTWE

-384 APGLVVAGDLPDP
+384 DPGLVVAGDLPDP

-430 HYAELLARDDGA
+430 RYAELLARDDGA
-442 DLAGRARRVVVMGH
+442 DLAGRARRVVVVGH

-488 TAGRIIAV
+488 TAGRIIGV

-502 CETPQGGGPGAP
+502 CETLRGGGPGAP
-514 AQTGASPVAVASA
+514 AQTGANR
-527 LVGGGALAQ
+527 GGGGVEADVSGGAPAQ
-536 TGAGQGPGQGERG
+536 TGANQDPGQGERG
-549 ASAPSGADAGPSP
+549 AFVPPQADAGPSP

-593 AASPSPDAHA
+593 AASPSPDARA
-603 PRGADAADGCRPDAS
+603 PLDADAADGCGPDAG
-618 CRPGPLGVDATV
+618 CRPGPLGVDAAV

-786 QALGAWVHRP
+786 QALGARVHRP
-796 TDLAD
+796 ADLAD

>member
-1 MSTGGASDSAS
+1 MSTGGADSAS

-31 GRLPAG
+31 GTPPAG
-37 ASCHCPPSLQA
+37 ASCPCPPSLQA
-48 ARHIV
+48 SRHIV

-82 EAAGEMSLRVTLDE
+82 EAAGEVSLRVTLDE

-183 ADVTAEVGRAAGL
+183 ADVTAEVGRAAGP

-211 ALSNDPGPAQVNVRF
+211 ALSNDPGPAQVNVRL
-226 RPPLAPGPLAPSPR
+226 RPPLAPGHQLAPDPT

-250 ARALDRPSLAPGPG
+250 TRTLDRPPLVPGPD

-278 AVSAPSPFPAPVPP
+278 AASALAASPAPVPP
-292 SAPAAFPA
+292 SAPAAFPVPA
-300 PVPPSASASAAS
+300 PGA
-312 PVPVPSTLP
+312 LP
-321 ATGPGFDGSLDPA
+321 ATGPG
-334 DPLRTLPATGPTWE
+334 WE

-357 AGCPTPQ
+357 AGYPTPQ

-373 DGRDQGALTPQ
+373 GGRDQEALTPQ
-384 APGLVVAGDLPDP
+384 DLGLVVAGDLPDP

-430 HYAELLARDDGA
+430 RYAELLARGDGA
-442 DLAGRARRVVVMGH
+442 DLAGRVRRVVVVGH

-464 ALLGREDLEITV
+464 ALLGREDLEVTV

-488 TAGRIIAV
+488 TAGRIIGV

-502 CETPQGGGPGAP
+502 CETLRGGGP
-514 AQTGASPVAVASA
+514 
-527 LVGGGALAQ
+527 GALAQ
-536 TGAGQGPGQGERG
+536 TGAGPGPGQGECG

-580 WLTAWRQAAAGLA
+580 WLTAWRQAAAGLV
-593 AASPSPDAHA
+593 AASPSLDAHA
-603 PRGADAADGCRPDAS
+603 PRGADAADGCGPDAS
-618 CRPGPLGVDATV
+618 CRPG
-630 VNGGPA
+630 
-636 PRRAHAPLDADAAAL
+636 PLDADAAAL

-786 QALGAWVHRP
+786 QALGARVHRP
-796 TDLAD
+796 ADLAD

-826 PADGSQATNPP
+826 PADGLQATNPP

>member
-37 ASCHCPPSLQA
+37 ASCPCPPSLQA

-108 AHLLAGVRRPVAVV
+108 SHLLAGVRRPVAVV

-132 HPAVAEADAA
+132 HPAGAEADAA

-183 ADVTAEVGRAAGL
+183 ADVTAEVGRAAGP

-211 ALSNDPGPAQVNVRF
+211 ALSNDPGPAQVNVRL
-226 RPPLAPGPLAPSPR
+226 RPPLAPGPLAPSPL
-240 LAPGHQQGPG
+240 LAPGLQQGPG
-250 ARALDRPSLAPGPG
+250 TRALDRPPLAPGPD
-264 PGLTGSGPGPGAPE
+264 PGLTGSGLDPGATDPGLDPGATGSGPGPGAPE
-278 AVSAPSPFPAPVPP
+278 AASALAPS
-292 SAPAAFPA
+292 
-300 PVPPSASASAAS
+300 
-312 PVPVPSTLP
+312 
-321 ATGPGFDGSLDPA
+321 
-334 DPLRTLPATGPTWE
+334 TLPATGPTWE

-430 HYAELLARDDGA
+430 RYAELLARDDGA

-464 ALLGREDLEITV
+464 ALLGREDLEVTV

-502 CETPQGGGPGAP
+502 CETLRGGGPGAP
-514 AQTGASPVAVASA
+514 AQTGA
-527 LVGGGALAQ
+527 
-536 TGAGQGPGQGERG
+536 GPGQGERG
-549 ASAPSGADAGPSP
+549 ASVPPQADAGSLP

-567 VVRLMGAAPAPAT
+567 VVHLMGAAPAPAT

-603 PRGADAADGCRPDAS
+603 P
-618 CRPGPLGVDATV
+618 
-630 VNGGPA
+630 
-636 PRRAHAPLDADAAAL
+636 LDVDAAAL

-753 AIFTGLE
+753 AIFAGLE

-786 QALGAWVHRP
+786 QALGARVHRP
-796 TDLAD
+796 ADLAD
-801 LRRLLAQPVVGTSL
+801 LRRLLTQPVVGTSL

-826 PADGSQATNPP
+826 PADGLQATNPP

>member
-1 MSTGGASDSAS
+1 M
-12 TDGAGARG
+12 
-20 ADAGAAGPGRS
+20 
-31 GRLPAG
+31 
-37 ASCHCPPSLQA
+37 
-48 ARHIV
+48 
-53 AALVACGVRQAVL
+53 ACGVRQAVL

-82 EAAGEMSLRVTLDE
+82 EAAGEVSLRVTLDE

-183 ADVTAEVGRAAGL
+183 ADVTAEVGRAAGP

-226 RPPLAPGPLAPSPR
+226 RPPLAPEAAS
-240 LAPGHQQGPG
+240 
-250 ARALDRPSLAPGPG
+250 AL
-264 PGLTGSGPGPGAPE
+264 
-278 AVSAPSPFPAPVPP
+278 
-292 SAPAAFPA
+292 AAFPA
-300 PVPPSASASAAS
+300 PA
-312 PVPVPSTLP
+312 PSTLP
-321 ATGPGFDGSLDPA
+321 V
-334 DPLRTLPATGPTWE
+334 TGPTWG

-364 DPGHHRHGR
+364 DPGHHRRGR

-430 HYAELLARDDGA
+430 RYAELLARGDGA
-442 DLAGRARRVVVMGH
+442 DLAGRARRVVVVGH

-502 CETPQGGGPGAP
+502 CGTLRGGGPSAP

-549 ASAPSGADAGPSP
+549 AFVPPQADAGPSP

-593 AASPSPDAHA
+593 AASPSPDARA
-603 PRGADAADGCRPDAS
+603 PLDADAADGCGPDAG
-618 CRPGPLGVDATV
+618 CRPGPLGVDAAV

-786 QALGAWVHRP
+786 QALGARVHRP
-796 TDLAD
+796 ADLAD

>member
-1 MSTGGASDSAS
+1 M
-12 TDGAGARG
+12 
-20 ADAGAAGPGRS
+20 
-31 GRLPAG
+31 
-37 ASCHCPPSLQA
+37 
-48 ARHIV
+48 
-53 AALVACGVRQAVL
+53 
-66 SPGSRCA
+66 
-73 PLAYALEEA
+73 
-82 EAAGEMSLRVTLDE
+82 
-96 RSAGFIALGASR
+96 
-108 AHLLAGVRRPVAVV
+108 
-122 TTSGTAVANL
+122 
-132 HPAVAEADAA
+132 
-142 GVPLLVLS
+142 
-150 ADRPHE
+150 
-156 LVGTGA
+156 
-162 NQTTEQT
+162 
-169 CLFGRAPRLVVDLP
+169 
-183 ADVTAEVGRAAGL
+183 
-196 ALAGQVRRAVLAAAG
+196 
-211 ALSNDPGPAQVNVRF
+211 
-226 RPPLAPGPLAPSPR
+226 
-240 LAPGHQQGPG
+240 
-250 ARALDRPSLAPGPG
+250 
-264 PGLTGSGPGPGAPE
+264 
-278 AVSAPSPFPAPVPP
+278 
-292 SAPAAFPA
+292 
-300 PVPPSASASAAS
+300 
-312 PVPVPSTLP
+312 
-321 ATGPGFDGSLDPA
+321 
-334 DPLRTLPATGPTWE
+334 
-348 VDLVWQAAP
+348 
-357 AGCPTPQ
+357 
-364 DPGHHRHGR
+364 
-373 DGRDQGALTPQ
+373 
-384 APGLVVAGDLPDP
+384 AGDLPDP

-430 HYAELLARDDGA
+430 RYAELLARGDGA
-442 DLAGRARRVVVMGH
+442 DLASQARRVVVVGH

-514 AQTGASPVAVASA
+514 AQTGTNR
-527 LVGGGALAQ
+527 GGGGVEADVSGGAPAQ
-536 TGAGQGPGQGERG
+536 TGTNQDPGQGERG
-549 ASAPSGADAGPSP
+549 ASVPPQADAGPSP

-603 PRGADAADGCRPDAS
+603 PLDADAADGCRPDAG
-618 CRPGPLGVDATV
+618 CRPGPLGVDAAV

-636 PRRAHAPLDADAAAL
+636 PRRAHAPLGADAAAL

-786 QALGAWVHRP
+786 QALGARVHRP
-796 TDLAD
+796 ADLAD
-801 LRRLLAQPVVGTSL
+801 LRRLLTQPVVGTSL

>member
-1 MSTGGASDSAS
+1 MSTGGADSAS

-20 ADAGAAGPGRS
+20 ADAGAAGPGCS
-31 GRLPAG
+31 ARLPAG
-37 ASCHCPPSLQA
+37 ASCPCPPSLQA

-82 EAAGEMSLRVTLDE
+82 EAAGEVSLRVTLDE

-183 ADVTAEVGRAAGL
+183 ADVTAETGRAAGP

-211 ALSNDPGPAQVNVRF
+211 ALSNDPGPAQVNVRL
-226 RPPLAPGPLAPSPR
+226 RPPLAPEAAS
-240 LAPGHQQGPG
+240 
-250 ARALDRPSLAPGPG
+250 AL
-264 PGLTGSGPGPGAPE
+264 
-278 AVSAPSPFPAPVPP
+278 
-292 SAPAAFPA
+292 AAFPA
-300 PVPPSASASAAS
+300 PA
-312 PVPVPSTLP
+312 PSTLP
-321 ATGPGFDGSLDPA
+321 V
-334 DPLRTLPATGPTWE
+334 TGPTWG

-373 DGRDQGALTPQ
+373 GGRDQEALTPQ

-430 HYAELLARDDGA
+430 RYAELLARGDGA
-442 DLAGRARRVVVMGH
+442 DLASQARRVVVVGH

-502 CETPQGGGPGAP
+502 CGTLRGGGPSAP
-514 AQTGASPVAVASA
+514 AQTGAGPD
-527 LVGGGALAQ
+527 
-536 TGAGQGPGQGERG
+536 PGQGERG
-549 ASAPSGADAGPSP
+549 ASVPPQADAGPSP

-593 AASPSPDAHA
+593 AASPSPDARA
-603 PRGADAADGCRPDAS
+603 PRGADAADGCGSDAG
-618 CRPGPLGVDATV
+618 CRPG
-630 VNGGPA
+630 
-636 PRRAHAPLDADAAAL
+636 PLDADAAAL

-714 PVRLLLGDLAGL
+714 PVRLLLGDLASL

-769 FSRLFTT
+769 FSRLFAT

-786 QALGAWVHRP
+786 QALGARVHRP
-796 TDLAD
+796 ADLAD
-801 LRRLLAQPVVGTSL
+801 LRRLLTQPVVGTSL

-826 PADGSQATNPP
+826 PADGLQATNPP

>member
-31 GRLPAG
+31 ARLPAG
-37 ASCHCPPSLQA
+37 ASCPCPPSLQA

-108 AHLLAGVRRPVAVV
+108 SHLLAGVRRPVAVV

-183 ADVTAEVGRAAGL
+183 ADVTAEVGRAAGP

-211 ALSNDPGPAQVNVRF
+211 ALSNDPGPAQVNVRL
-226 RPPLAPGPLAPSPR
+226 RPPLAPGPLAPSPL
-240 LAPGHQQGPG
+240 LAPGLQQGPG
-250 ARALDRPSLAPGPG
+250 TRALDRPPLAPGPD
-264 PGLTGSGPGPGAPE
+264 PGLTGSGLDPGATGSGPGPGAPE
-278 AVSAPSPFPAPVPP
+278 AASALAPS
-292 SAPAAFPA
+292 
-300 PVPPSASASAAS
+300 
-312 PVPVPSTLP
+312 
-321 ATGPGFDGSLDPA
+321 
-334 DPLRTLPATGPTWE
+334 TLPATGPTWE

-430 HYAELLARDDGA
+430 RYAELLARGDGA
-442 DLAGRARRVVVMGH
+442 DLASRVRRVVVVGH

-464 ALLGREDLEITV
+464 ALLGREDLEVTV

-488 TAGRIIAV
+488 TARRIIAV

-502 CETPQGGGPGAP
+502 CGTPQGGGPGAP
-514 AQTGASPVAVASA
+514 AQTG
-527 LVGGGALAQ
+527 
-536 TGAGQGPGQGERG
+536 TGPGQGERG
-549 ASAPSGADAGPSP
+549 ASAPPGADAGPSP
-562 SAAAA
+562 SATAA

-593 AASPSPDAHA
+593 AASPSPDARA
-603 PRGADAADGCRPDAS
+603 PRGADAA
-618 CRPGPLGVDATV
+618 V
-630 VNGGPA
+630 VSGGPA
-636 PRRAHAPLDADAAAL
+636 PRRAPLGTDAADGCGPDAGCRPGPLGADAAAL
-651 AVWRSCTGPGAP
+651 AVWRSCTDPGAP

-769 FSRLFTT
+769 FSRLFAT

-786 QALGAWVHRP
+786 QALGARVHRP
-796 TDLAD
+796 ADLAD
-801 LRRLLAQPVVGTSL
+801 LRRLLTQPVVGTSL

-826 PADGSQATNPP
+826 PADGSQAMNAP
-837 QETSS
+837 QETSR

>member
-1 MSTGGASDSAS
+1 M
-12 TDGAGARG
+12 
-20 ADAGAAGPGRS
+20 
-31 GRLPAG
+31 
-37 ASCHCPPSLQA
+37 
-48 ARHIV
+48 
-53 AALVACGVRQAVL
+53 ACGVRQAVL

-82 EAAGEMSLRVTLDE
+82 EAAGEVSLRVTLDE

-183 ADVTAEVGRAAGL
+183 ADVTAEVGRAAGP

-226 RPPLAPGPLAPSPR
+226 RPPLAPG
-240 LAPGHQQGPG
+240 HQQGVG
-250 ARALDRPSLAPGPG
+250 ARALDRPPLAPGPG

-278 AVSAPSPFPAPVPP
+278 AASAPSPFPAPVPP
-292 SAPAAFPA
+292 SAPAAFPVPA
-300 PVPPSASASAAS
+300 PN
-312 PVPVPSTLP
+312 TLP

-348 VDLVWQAAP
+348 VDLVWQAAS
-357 AGCPTPQ
+357 AGCPTPRP
-364 DPGHHRHGR
+364 PGHHRHGR
-373 DGRDQGALTPQ
+373 GGRDQEALTPQ
-384 APGLVVAGDLPDP
+384 DLGLVVAGDLPDP

-430 HYAELLARDDGA
+430 RYAELLARGDGA
-442 DLAGRARRVVVMGH
+442 DLASRVRRVVVVGH

-464 ALLGREDLEITV
+464 ALLGREDLEVTV

-488 TAGRIIAV
+488 TAGRIIGV

-502 CETPQGGGPGAP
+502 CETLRGGGPGAP
-514 AQTGASPVAVASA
+514 AQTGASP
-527 LVGGGALAQ
+527 
-536 TGAGQGPGQGERG
+536 GQGERG
-549 ASAPSGADAGPSP
+549 ASAPPQADAGPSP
-562 SAAAA
+562 SAAA

-593 AASPSPDAHA
+593 AASPSPDVRA
-603 PRGADAADGCRPDAS
+603 PRGADAADGCGPDAG
-618 CRPGPLGVDATV
+618 CRPGPLG
-630 VNGGPA
+630 
-636 PRRAHAPLDADAAAL
+636 ADAAAL

-769 FSRLFTT
+769 FSRLFAT

-786 QALGAWVHRP
+786 QALGARVHRP
-796 TDLAD
+796 ADLAD

-837 QETSS
+837 QETSR

>member
-12 TDGAGARG
+12 TDGAGAGG

-31 GRLPAG
+31 ARLPAG
-37 ASCHCPPSLQA
+37 ASCPCPPSLQA

-82 EAAGEMSLRVTLDE
+82 EAAGEVSLRVTLDE

-183 ADVTAEVGRAAGL
+183 ADVTAEVGRAAGP

-211 ALSNDPGPAQVNVRF
+211 ALSNDPGPAQVNVRL
-226 RPPLAPGPLAPSPR
+226 RPPLAPEAAS
-240 LAPGHQQGPG
+240 
-250 ARALDRPSLAPGPG
+250 AL
-264 PGLTGSGPGPGAPE
+264 
-278 AVSAPSPFPAPVPP
+278 
-292 SAPAAFPA
+292 AAFPA
-300 PVPPSASASAAS
+300 PAPS
-312 PVPVPSTLP
+312 
-321 ATGPGFDGSLDPA
+321 
-334 DPLRTLPATGPTWE
+334 TLPATGPTWE

-502 CETPQGGGPGAP
+502 CETPQGGGPSAP
-514 AQTGASPVAVASA
+514 AQTGAGPD
-527 LVGGGALAQ
+527 
-536 TGAGQGPGQGERG
+536 PGQGERG
-549 ASAPSGADAGPSP
+549 ASVPPQADAGPSP

-593 AASPSPDAHA
+593 AASPSPDARA
-603 PRGADAADGCRPDAS
+603 PRGADAADGCGSDAG
-618 CRPGPLGVDATV
+618 CRPG
-630 VNGGPA
+630 
-636 PRRAHAPLDADAAAL
+636 PLDADAAAL

-769 FSRLFTT
+769 FSRLFAT

-786 QALGAWVHRP
+786 QALGARVHRP
-796 TDLAD
+796 ADLAD

-837 QETSS
+837 QETSR

>member
-1 MSTGGASDSAS
+1 MSTGGADSAS

-31 GRLPAG
+31 GTPPAG
-37 ASCHCPPSLQA
+37 ASCPCPPYLQA
-48 ARHIV
+48 SRPIV

-82 EAAGEMSLRVTLDE
+82 EAAGEVSLRVTLDE

-183 ADVTAEVGRAAGL
+183 ADVTAEVGRAAGP

-211 ALSNDPGPAQVNVRF
+211 ALSNDPGPAQVNVRL
-226 RPPLAPGPLAPSPR
+226 RPPLAPGHQLAPDPT

-250 ARALDRPSLAPGPG
+250 TRTLDRPPLVPGPD

-278 AVSAPSPFPAPVPP
+278 AASALAASPAPVPP
-292 SAPAAFPA
+292 SAPAAFPVPA
-300 PVPPSASASAAS
+300 PGA
-312 PVPVPSTLP
+312 LP
-321 ATGPGFDGSLDPA
+321 ATGPG
-334 DPLRTLPATGPTWE
+334 WE

-357 AGCPTPQ
+357 AGYPTPQ

-373 DGRDQGALTPQ
+373 GGRDQEALTPQ
-384 APGLVVAGDLPDP
+384 DLGLVVAGDLPDP

-430 HYAELLARDDGA
+430 RYAELLARGDGA
-442 DLAGRARRVVVMGH
+442 DLAGRVRRVVVVGH

-464 ALLGREDLEITV
+464 ALLGREDLEVTV

-488 TAGRIIAV
+488 TAGRIIGV

-502 CETPQGGGPGAP
+502 CETLRGGGP
-514 AQTGASPVAVASA
+514 
-527 LVGGGALAQ
+527 GALAQ
-536 TGAGQGPGQGERG
+536 TGAGPGPGQGECG

-580 WLTAWRQAAAGLA
+580 WLTAWRQAAAGLV
-593 AASPSPDAHA
+593 AASPSLDAHA
-603 PRGADAADGCRPDAS
+603 PRGADAADGCGPDAS
-618 CRPGPLGVDATV
+618 CRPG
-630 VNGGPA
+630 
-636 PRRAHAPLDADAAAL
+636 PLDADAAAL

-786 QALGAWVHRP
+786 QALGARVHRP
-796 TDLAD
+796 ADLAD

-826 PADGSQATNPP
+826 PADGLQATNPP

>member
-20 ADAGAAGPGRS
+20 ADAGTAGPGRS
-31 GRLPAG
+31 ARLPAG
-37 ASCHCPPSLQA
+37 ASCPCPPSLQA

-53 AALVACGVRQAVL
+53 AALVACGVHQAVL

-82 EAAGEMSLRVTLDE
+82 EAAGEVSLRVTLDE

-183 ADVTAEVGRAAGL
+183 ADVTAEVGRAAGP

-211 ALSNDPGPAQVNVRF
+211 ALSNDPGPAQVNVRL
-226 RPPLAPGPLAPSPR
+226 RPP
-240 LAPGHQQGPG
+240 LAPGHQQGVG
-250 ARALDRPSLAPGPG
+250 ARVLDRPPLVPGPD

-278 AVSAPSPFPAPVPP
+278 AASAPSLFPAPVPP
-292 SAPAAFPA
+292 SAPAAFPVPA
-300 PVPPSASASAAS
+300 PN
-312 PVPVPSTLP
+312 TLP

-334 DPLRTLPATGPTWE
+334 DPLRTLPVTGPTWE

-397 RLGALAVELADLLG
+397 RLGALAVELADILG

-430 HYAELLARDDGA
+430 RYAELLARGDGA
-442 DLAGRARRVVVMGH
+442 DLASRVRRVVVVGH
-456 PGLSRPVT
+456 PGLSRPVA
-464 ALLGREDLEITV
+464 ALLGREDLEVTV

-488 TAGRIIAV
+488 TAGRIIGV

-502 CETPQGGGPGAP
+502 CETLRGGGP
-514 AQTGASPVAVASA
+514 
-527 LVGGGALAQ
+527 GALAQ
-536 TGAGQGPGQGERG
+536 TGAGPGPGQGECG

-580 WLTAWRQAAAGLA
+580 WLTAWRQAAAGLV
-593 AASPSPDAHA
+593 AASPSLDAHA
-603 PRGADAADGCRPDAS
+603 PRGADAADGCGPDAS
-618 CRPGPLGVDATV
+618 CRPG
-630 VNGGPA
+630 
-636 PRRAHAPLDADAAAL
+636 PLDADAAAL

-663 LLVLGSSTTI
+663 LLVLGSSPTI

-786 QALGAWVHRP
+786 QALGARVHRP
-796 TDLAD
+796 ADLAD
-801 LRRLLAQPVVGTSL
+801 LRRLLTQPVVGTSL

>member
-37 ASCHCPPSLQA
+37 ASCPYPPSLQA

-108 AHLLAGVRRPVAVV
+108 SHLLAGVRRPVAVV

-183 ADVTAEVGRAAGL
+183 ADVTAETGRAAGP

-211 ALSNDPGPAQVNVRF
+211 ALSNDPGPAQVNVRL
-226 RPPLAPGPLAPSPR
+226 RPPLAPDPP
-240 LAPGHQQGPG
+240 LAPGHQQGVG
-250 ARALDRPSLAPGPG
+250 ARVLDRPPLVPGPD

-278 AVSAPSPFPAPVPP
+278 AASAPSLFPAPVPP
-292 SAPAAFPA
+292 SAPAAFPVPA
-300 PVPPSASASAAS
+300 PGA
-312 PVPVPSTLP
+312 LP

-334 DPLRTLPATGPTWE
+334 DPLRTLPATGPGWE

-357 AGCPTPQ
+357 AGYPTPQ
-364 DPGHHRHGR
+364 DLGHHRHGR
-373 DGRDQGALTPQ
+373 DGRTQEALTPQ
-384 APGLVVAGDLPDP
+384 DLGLVVAGDLPDP

-430 HYAELLARDDGA
+430 RYAELLARGDGA
-442 DLAGRARRVVVMGH
+442 DLASRVRRVVVVGH

-464 ALLGREDLEITV
+464 ALLGREDLEVTV

-502 CETPQGGGPGAP
+502 CETLQGGGPGAF
-514 AQTGASPVAVASA
+514 AQTGAGPVAVASA
-527 LVGGGALAQ
+527 LVGGGAPAQ
-536 TGAGQGPGQGERG
+536 TGAGPGPGQGECG

-562 SAAAA
+562 SVAAA
-567 VVRLMGAAPAPAT
+567 VVHLMGAAPAPAT

-603 PRGADAADGCRPDAS
+603 PRGADAADGCRPDAG
-618 CRPGPLGVDATV
+618 CRPRPLGVDATV

-636 PRRAHAPLDADAAAL
+636 PRRAHAPLDVDAAAL
-651 AVWRSCTGPGAP
+651 AVWRSCTGPSAP

-686 PTAVANRG
+686 PAAVANRG

-714 PVRLLLGDLAGL
+714 PVRLLLGDLTGL

-786 QALGAWVHRP
+786 QALGARVHRP
-796 TDLAD
+796 ADLAD

-826 PADGSQATNPP
+826 PADGLQATNPP